1 MAKLSL
7 FGCALTLLALAGAA
21 RAQPGSSTPP
31 PARIQTTPEANREGL
46 QGVVQSPLRDLNVVR
61 TKIPLVLLDAM
72 ADPYHRPVTKRCIEL
87 AALLQPLNDALGAD
101 LDAPSVDQDDLLQ
114 KGGHEAYG
122 AMATF
127 ASSAIPFRGWVRQL
141 SGAEQ
146 HDRLVQAAITAG
158 AVRRAYLKGLGE
170 ARGCNPPAT
179 PSHQLTQARA
189 AAAAR
194 PGPSQPPPQSQPKT
208 DLFTPRYPIR

>member
-21 RAQPGSSTPP
+21 RAQPASSTPP
-31 PARIQTTPEANREGL
+31 SARIQTTPEANRDGF
-46 QGVVQSPLRDLNVVR
+46 QGVVQAPLRDLNVVR
-61 TKIPLVLLDAM
+61 TKVPPVLLDAM
-72 ADPYHRPVTKRCIEL
+72 ADPYRRPVTKRCPEL
-87 AALLQPLNDALGAD
+87 AALLQPLDDALGAD

-170 ARGCNPPAT
+170 SRGCNPPAT

-194 PGPSQPPPQSQPKT
+194 PAPPQSQPKT
-208 DLFTPRYPIR
+208 DPFTPRYPIR

>member
-1 MAKLSL
+1 MSRLILVGCVLSI
-7 FGCALTLLALAGAA
+7 FALADAA
-21 RAQPGSSTPP
+21 GAQPASQAPP
-31 PARIQTTPEANREGL
+31 SGKVQTTPEANREGL
-46 QGVVQSPLRDLNVVR
+46 QGVVKAPLRDLNVVR
-61 TKIPLVLLDAM
+61 TKIPAILLEAM
-72 ADPYHRPVTKRCIEL
+72 ADPYRRPATKRCQEL
-87 AALLQPLNDALGAD
+87 IALIQPLDGALGAD

-122 AMATF
+122 AMASF

-170 ARGCNPPAT
+170 SRGCSPPAT

-189 AAAAR
+189 AAARSGR
-194 PGPSQPPPQSQPKT
+194 PTPSQPQPKS
-208 DLFTPRYPIR
+208 DGPFTPRFPIH